1 MPENEIDYNK
11 VNVDD
16 IVRNALGEKPT
27 ALKKSFD
34 NEMISRVND
43 IIMGKRDAIH
53 KDMFGDQSLKAE
65 PELEDD
71 EVLEAEPTEDE
82 IEQAIEDSDDTDEL
96 ESDEQPEAEPEAEPE
111 EDLRAEFEATL
122 TADSEEEPEEEKN
135 ETS

>member
-1 MPENEIDYNK
+1 MPENELDYNK

-16 IVRNALGEKPT
+16 IVRNALGDKPT

-34 NEMISRVND
+34 NEMINRVND

-82 IEQAIEDSDDTDEL
+82 IEQAIEDSDETD
-96 ESDEQPEAEPEAEPE
+96 EAEPEAEPE

-122 TADSEEEPEEEKN
+122 RAESEEEPEEEKN

>member
-16 IVRNALGEKPT
+16 IVRNALGDKPT

-34 NEMISRVND
+34 NEMINRVND

-65 PELEDD
+65 LELDD
-71 EVLEAEPTEDE
+71 EEVLEAEPTEDE
-82 IEQAIEDSDDTDEL
+82 IEQAIEDSDETD
-96 ESDEQPEAEPEAEPE
+96 EAEPEAEPE
-111 EDLRAEFEATL
+111 EDLRAEFEAIL
-122 TADSEEEPEEEKN
+122 RADSEEEPEEEKN

>member
-1 MPENEIDYNK
+1 MPENELDYNK

-16 IVRNALGEKPT
+16 IVRNALGDKPT

-82 IEQAIEDSDDTDEL
+82 IEQAIEDSDETD
-96 ESDEQPEAEPEAEPE
+96 EAEPEAEPE
-111 EDLRAEFEATL
+111 EDLRAEFEDTL
-122 TADSEEEPEEEKN
+122 EPDSEEEPEEEKN

>member
-1 MPENEIDYNK
+1 MPENELDYNK

-16 IVRNALGEKPT
+16 IVRNALGDKPT

-34 NEMISRVND
+34 NEMINRVND

-82 IEQAIEDSDDTDEL
+82 IEQAIEDSDETD
-96 ESDEQPEAEPEAEPE
+96 EAEPEAEPE
-111 EDLRAEFEATL
+111 EDLRAEFEDTL
-122 TADSEEEPEEEKN
+122 EPDSEEEPEEEKN

>member
-16 IVRNALGEKPT
+16 IVRNALGDKPT

-34 NEMISRVND
+34 NEMINRVND

-82 IEQAIEDSDDTDEL
+82 IEQAIEDSDETD
-96 ESDEQPEAEPEAEPE
+96 EAEPEAEPE

-122 TADSEEEPEEEKN
+122 EPDSEEEPEEEKN

>member
-16 IVRNALGEKPT
+16 IVKSAMGDKPT

-34 NEMISRVND
+34 NEMINRVND

-65 PELEDD
+65 PDDD

-82 IEQAIEDSDDTDEL
+82 IEQAIDDSDETDEV
-96 ESDEQPEAEPEAEPE
+96 ESEEQPEAEQEEEPE

-122 TADSEEEPEEEKN
+122 EPDSEEEPEEEKN

>member
-16 IVRNALGEKPT
+16 IVRNALGDKPT

-34 NEMISRVND
+34 NEMINRVND

-82 IEQAIEDSDDTDEL
+82 IEQAIEDSDETD
-96 ESDEQPEAEPEAEPE
+96 EAEPEAEPE
-111 EDLRAEFEATL
+111 EDLRAEFEDTL
-122 TADSEEEPEEEKN
+122 EPDSEEEPEEEKN

>member
-1 MPENEIDYNK
+1 MPENEVDYNK

-16 IVRNALGEKPT
+16 IVRNALGDKPT

-34 NEMISRVND
+34 NEMINRVND

-82 IEQAIEDSDDTDEL
+82 IEQAIEDSDETD
-96 ESDEQPEAEPEAEPE
+96 EAEPEAEPE
-111 EDLRAEFEATL
+111 EDLRAEFEDTL
-122 TADSEEEPEEEKN
+122 EPDSEEEPEEEKN

>member
-16 IVRNALGEKPT
+16 IVINAMGDKPT

-34 NEMISRVND
+34 NEMINRVND
-43 IIMGKRDAIH
+43 IIMGKRDAVH

-65 PELEDD
+65 PDD
-71 EVLEAEPTEDE
+71 EEVLEAEPTEDE
-82 IEQAIEDSDDTDEL
+82 IEQAIEDSDETDEV
-96 ESDEQPEAEPEAEPE
+96 ESEE
-111 EDLRAEFEATL
+111 EDLKAEFEDTL
-122 TADSEEEPEEEKN
+122 EPDSEEEPEEEKN